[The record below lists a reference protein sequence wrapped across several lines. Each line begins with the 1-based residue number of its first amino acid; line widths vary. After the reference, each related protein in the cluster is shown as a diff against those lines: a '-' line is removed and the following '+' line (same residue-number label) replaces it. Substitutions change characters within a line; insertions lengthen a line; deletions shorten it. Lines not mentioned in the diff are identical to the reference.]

1 MIHLAVWRVDQVFV
15 AEPGSCQASTLT
27 GTREGEKG
35 EREVTMQWSESD
47 HLTKWIRSIECDLNI
62 GRGTEQ
68 AQWGIGIVKKGKPA
82 CFCEIVGACLSK
94 ADKEE
99 AKELEVM
106 PNALSPHSYPILSHK
121 VMTDT
126 EYKIQKHDTCILQ
139 KTSSISPPYPSF
151 NCIVV
156 FSAGWRWTMN
166 QCFLATRVTASPRQ
180 VASQSQTS
188 TISIIR

>member
-1 MIHLAVWRVDQVFV
+1 MFPPARHQYHGKFQFYNTLMIHLAVWTLLLEGWPSFCCR
-15 AEPGSCQASTLT
+15 ARILPGFDFDRNE
-27 GTREGEKG
+27 REGEKG

-62 GRGTEQ
+62 GGGTEQ

-126 EYKIQKHDTCILQ
+126 EYKIQMHDTCILQ
-139 KTSSISPPYPSF
+139 KNIPSISKF
-151 NCIVV
+151 
-156 FSAGWRWTMN
+156 
-166 QCFLATRVTASPRQ
+166 
-180 VASQSQTS
+180 
-188 TISIIR
+188 